1 MSFSNACLG
10 SATWLRT
17 DPSSAEIQKESD
29 WTSDPFDVAQGR
41 GERKS
46 NHD

>member
-1 MSFSNACLG
+1 MLVSGPPHGLG
-10 SATWLRT
+10 RIR
-17 DPSSAEIQKESD
+17 PSAEIQKESD